1 MDIDDVYR
9 EFCPFGH
16 YQRKVFWTIGVF
28 TSFMALHQIQNVYVG
43 AEPKFQCRLKDGK
56 LISGCPEY
64 GSRCQKYV
72 YDRTEFTSIV
82 SEVGFAFSVIRYCWS
97 Q

>member
-1 MDIDDVYR
+1 MYH

-43 AEPKFQCRLKDGK
+43 AEPKFQCHLKDGK
-56 LISGCPEY
+56 LIPGCPEH

-82 SEVGFAFSVIRYCWS
+82 SEVGFAFSVIGYCWS
-97 Q
+97 W